1 MSSVFIKL
9 CGMTSPEAV
18 RAALDLEV
26 DAIGFV
32 FAPSVRELS
41 VARAI
46 ELAAPAR
53 RRVACVAVT
62 RHPTRAAIDAILGGF
77 KPDILQTDIDDLDAL
92 ELPAELSV
100 LPVMRS
106 GLAGACAV
114 PRRVLFEGPV
124 SGSGQTT
131 DWQQAAGLAQRT
143 QLILAG
149 GLDAANVAAAIRRVH
164 PFGVDVSSGV
174 EERPGIK
181 SILKIGQF
189 VAAARAAALET
200 A

>member
-1 MSSVFIKL
+1 VSGLFIKI
-9 CGMTSPEAV
+9 CGMTTPEAV
-18 RAALDLEV
+18 KAALDCEV

-32 FAPSVRELS
+32 FASSVRQ
-41 VARAI
+41 VTTQRAN

-62 RHPTRAAIDAILGGF
+62 RHPTPEAVAAILSEF
-77 KPDILQTDIDDLDAL
+77 QPDILQTDIEDLDSL
-92 ELPAELSV
+92 SLPKSLSV
-100 LPVMRS
+100 LPVVRP
-106 GLAGACAV
+106 GPQGACLV

-131 DWQQAAGLAQRT
+131 DWQQAAGLAARAQV
-143 QLILAG
+143 ILAG
-149 GLDAANVAAAIRRVH
+149 GLNAINVAQAIRQVH

-181 SILKIGQF
+181 STQKIAQF
-189 VAAARAAALET
+189 VAAARAAALEI

>member
-1 MSSVFIKL
+1 VSGLFIKI
-9 CGMTSPEAV
+9 CGMTTPEAV
-18 RAALDLEV
+18 KAALECEV

-32 FAPSVRELS
+32 FASSVRE
-41 VARAI
+41 VTTQRAN

-62 RHPTRAAIDAILGGF
+62 RHPSPEVVAAIVSEF
-77 KPDILQTDIDDLDAL
+77 RPDILQTDIEDLDSL
-92 ELPAELSV
+92 SLPKTLSV
-100 LPVMRS
+100 LPVVRP
-106 GLAGACAV
+106 GPAGACLV

-131 DWQQAAGLAQRT
+131 DWDEAAALASRMQV
-143 QLILAG
+143 ILAG
-149 GLDAANVAAAIRRVH
+149 GLSAQNVGAAVRQIR

-181 SILKIGQF
+181 STQKIAQF
-189 VAAARAAALET
+189 VAAARAAALES